1 MQLSSVFYS
10 GKTKPSNKI
19 RFNMWIGWVKNPRSM
34 EATKKERLAHLPSLI
49 YFQLLI
55 NWPIMPAYAPMLEV
69 PIMPEIMPA

>member
-1 MQLSSVFYS
+1 MQ
-10 GKTKPSNKI
+10 
-19 RFNMWIGWVKNPRSM
+19 IGWVKNPRSM